1 MKNVAIYAYSTGLI
15 GIFCIFWMAAS
26 LSTTARAQTLQPFS
40 SATVGAPPT
49 PWRVVGLPGNKVPLA
64 QVDIAALD
72 GRNVLRLR
80 TDKSY
85 GTASHALPAGTVAT
99 TLQWQWRVDQGV
111 DRADLRTKAGDDA
124 AVKVCAMFDLP
135 LEALGFVERNLMR
148 LARSASGEYLPAAT
162 LCYVWDA
169 ALPVGTQLPNAYTRR
184 LRWVVLDSGNAPGQW
199 REHRR
204 NLAADFLA
212 NFGDDSGTVPPL
224 LTIVVGAD
232 SDNTGNR
239 STAYVG
245 DLTLVKQ

>member
-1 MKNVAIYAYSTGLI
+1 MKFAMKNVAIYAYSTGLI

-111 DRADLRTKAGDDA
+111 DRS
-124 AVKVCAMFDLP
+124 VCHVRPAFGGSGLCGTQPD
-135 LEALGFVERNLMR
+135 ALGSQRQR
-148 LARSASGEYLPAAT
+148 
-162 LCYVWDA
+162 
-169 ALPVGTQLPNAYTRR
+169 
-184 LRWVVLDSGNAPGQW
+184 
-199 REHRR
+199 
-204 NLAADFLA
+204 
-212 NFGDDSGTVPPL
+212 
-224 LTIVVGAD
+224 
-232 SDNTGNR
+232 
-239 STAYVG
+239 
-245 DLTLVKQ
+245 